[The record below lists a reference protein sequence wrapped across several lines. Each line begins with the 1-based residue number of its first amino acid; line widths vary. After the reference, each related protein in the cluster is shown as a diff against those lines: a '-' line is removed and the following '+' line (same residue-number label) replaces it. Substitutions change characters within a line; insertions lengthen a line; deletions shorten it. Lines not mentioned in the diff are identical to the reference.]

1 MSKKKD
7 KKAQKKQR
15 KRLLIRAQS
24 QYADLPEYTLN
35 PPDLPQ
41 GVVPQGATMAMDS
54 SPIGNFGADF
64 FWGTGFIG
72 YPKLAEL
79 AQIDEYR
86 AVAETT
92 AKEMTREW
100 IEFKSIGDDADNSQ
114 QIKEIET
121 YFGKL
126 NVRQIFRQ
134 AIETEHLFGRSQI
147 LLKIKGHDGE
157 KLKNPLVIDPR
168 TIEQGSLKAL
178 VNIEPMWTSPA
189 LANTHDPTEPDFYKP
204 KQWYIMGQTVHDDRL
219 FTLVSR
225 PVPDMLKPAYNFGGV
240 SMSQLMMPYVNRWL
254 RTVNS
259 VSDLVNSFSLSGIKT
274 SMQDILS
281 GGCDDVNLQARADL
295 YNQYRDNRGL
305 MLLDKEEEEFF
316 QFNTPLSTLDALLAQ
331 AQEQMAAPS
340 HTPLV
345 KLLGITPSGLNAS
358 SEGEIAV
365 YYDWIKSLQENLL
378 REPLTKLL
386 KIVQLHLF
394 GEINDNITFE
404 FKPLAQ
410 MSELDQTTIRK
421 TECDI
426 DVAYLQN
433 GVISD
438 VEVRTKLAANAQSG
452 FNGIDVDDVPENNDD
467 TTFSGSLNDEPPAQD
482 SDNNWDESQ
491 HPRDENGQFQSG
503 GTGGQGNHETA
514 QQTEQSDHAE
524 NKPPPIPADIQGF
537 LGTEYHAKGQEAV
550 NKLLTEQNGHI
561 KGAFHREGFGDIDL
575 IWGNDDVG
583 LKHIIKRRAEQGI
596 DTDDFLSD
604 LNEVITKG
612 NLERSESTGNFEI
625 WHNKKMAIIAPEFK
639 GNRLMFLLTAFK
651 SRKQTTNKK

>member
-24 QYADLPEYTLN
+24 QYADLPECTLN
-35 PPDLPQ
+35 PPDLPR
-41 GVVPQGATMAMDS
+41 GVVPQGQSMAMDS
-54 SPIGNFGADF
+54 SPIDNFGADF

-79 AQIDEYR
+79 AQIAEYR

-100 IEFKSIGDDADNSQ
+100 VKLKSIGDDADNSK
-114 QIKEIET
+114 QIQEIET
-121 YFGKL
+121 YFEKL

-147 LLKIKGHDGE
+147 MLKIKGHDNE

-240 SMSQLMMPYVNRWL
+240 SMSQLMQPYVNRWL

-259 VSDLVNSFSLSGIKT
+259 VSDLVNTFSLSGIKT

-305 MLLDKEEEEFF
+305 MLLDKDEEEFF

-365 YYDWIKSLQENLL
+365 YYDWIKSLQEDLL

-410 MSELDQTTIRK
+410 MSKLDEANIRK

-438 VEVRTKLAANAQSG
+438 MEVRTKLAANAESG
-452 FNGIDVDDVPENNDD
+452 FNGIDVDDVPENDD
-467 TTFSGSLNDEPPAQD
+467 DFSGSLNDNEP
-482 SDNNWDESQ
+482 
-491 HPRDENGQFQSG
+491 ENS
-503 GTGGQGNHETA
+503 NHE
-514 QQTEQSDHAE
+514 AE
-524 NKPPPIPADIQGF
+524 K
-537 LGTEYHAKGQEAV
+537 
-550 NKLLTEQNGHI
+550 
-561 KGAFHREGFGDIDL
+561 
-575 IWGNDDVG
+575 
-583 LKHIIKRRAEQGI
+583 
-596 DTDDFLSD
+596 
-604 LNEVITKG
+604 
-612 NLERSESTGNFEI
+612 
-625 WHNKKMAIIAPEFK
+625 
-639 GNRLMFLLTAFK
+639 
-651 SRKQTTNKK
+651 

>member
-7 KKAQKKQR
+7 KKAKKQR

-24 QYADLPEYTLN
+24 QYPDLSEYTLN
-35 PPDLPQ
+35 PPTLPR
-41 GVVPQGATMAMDS
+41 GVVPQGQGMAMDS

-79 AQIDEYR
+79 AQIAEYR

-100 IEFKSIGDDADNSQ
+100 IELKSIGDDEDNSK
-114 QIKEIET
+114 QIQEIET
-121 YFGKL
+121 HFEKL

-134 AIETEHLFGRSQI
+134 AIETEHLFGRAQI
-147 LLKIKGHDGE
+147 LLKIKGHEGE

-189 LANTHDPTEPDFYKP
+189 IANTHDPSEPDFYKP
-204 KQWYIMGQTVHDDRL
+204 KQWYVMGKTVHNDRL

-225 PVPDMLKPAYNFGGV
+225 PVPDMLKPSYNFGGV
-240 SMSQLMMPYVNRWL
+240 SMSQLMQPYVNRWL

-259 VSDLVNSFSLSGIKT
+259 VSDLVSSFSLSGIKT
-274 SMQDILS
+274 EMSDILS

-305 MLLDKEEEEFF
+305 MLLDRESEEFF

-394 GEINDNITFE
+394 GAINDNITFD
-404 FKPLAQ
+404 FRPLAQ
-410 MSELDQTTIRK
+410 MSELDKANIRK
-421 TECDI
+421 AECDI

-433 GVISD
+433 GVVSD
-438 VEVRTKLAANAQSG
+438 VEVRTKLAANAESG
-452 FNGIDVDDVPENNDD
+452 FNGIDVDDFASALGDEADD
-467 TTFSGSLNDEPPAQD
+467 PLPAQD
-482 SDNNWDESQ
+482 ADGEWDESK
-491 HPRDENGQFQSG
+491 HPRAENGQFGSG
-503 GTGGQGNHETA
+503 GTTEKQSENTLDTPKIPEIKGDELGTWSSMKDLRDKAKEYAKRFVGHKFVNAETGHEIEVSMSGVKHTISGA
-514 QQTEQSDHAE
+514 QDSLIKT
-524 NKPPPIPADIQGF
+524 IPAIPDIVKTAKFLHTEEPKKEDTNVLGVEKYYADVKIEGATHRMLVTVKHQTDGRRYYDHGF
-537 LGTEYHAKGQEAV
+537 Y
-550 NKLLTEQNGHI
+550 
-561 KGAFHREGFGDIDL
+561 
-575 IWGNDDVG
+575 VG
-583 LKHIIKRRAEQGI
+583 K
-596 DTDDFLSD
+596 
-604 LNEVITKG
+604 V
-612 NLERSESTGNFEI
+612 
-625 WHNKKMAIIAPEFK
+625 
-639 GNRLMFLLTAFK
+639 
-651 SRKQTTNKK
+651 